1 MSTRI
6 FGKWR
11 KGRLL
16 VLVPLIL
23 SAYTHLWNV
32 TGFPSVHI
40 DEAHYMRRAMLVI
53 NGMGPQESASTGYPR
68 TYDHPYFGQLFL
80 GGILELIG
88 YPNMY
93 YSGDNAH
100 SIEMLHFIPRI
111 IMGILAVIDTFLLY
125 GILQIRYNRTVAL
138 ISAILFAVM
147 PMTWLLRR
155 VYLDTLLMP
164 FLLAS
169 ILFALYIQKSRNE
182 NSKPMYSR
190 RIDYRVFVLLS
201 GIFLGL
207 TIYTK
212 IPAITF
218 IPLIGYLIY
227 LNSRKV
233 RILIIWLVPVILIP
247 FIWPLYSVIAG
258 QSDLWV
264 QWVLWQTERDKPL
277 GRSLNSFFQ
286 IDPIITI
293 GGVAG
298 LVLAAL
304 WKDFFPLVWI
314 APFIA
319 FSFLI
324 GYVQYFHL
332 IVIFPA
338 FCTAFGILIDSVQGR
353 IKKHLKIYSN
363 IIIISISIFGIV
375 ITTTLITLNVNS
387 ANYDIY
393 TSIAHYL
400 PSDGKQVTLIGSH
413 WWDWNS
419 YWLTRFVMNK
429 DHEMI
434 DPMFDTYFRAPVK
447 TDKVLFVDDPN
458 FEEAFSR
465 NIRGANI
472 VEIRQLYD
480 NSKPVVVFH
489 DNMTKG
495 YNNNYPFNILE
506 IMTENENHPQGNIT
520 LRANY

>member
-93 YSGDNAH
+93 YSGDNTH

-169 ILFALYIQKSRNE
+169 ILFALYVQKSRNE

-218 IPLIGYLIY
+218 IPLVGYLIY

-298 LVLAAL
+298 LVLVCSPEG
-304 WKDFFPLVWI
+304 FFSPRLDCPFYSILVSNRI
-314 APFIA
+314 CPI
-319 FSFLI
+319 FSFN
-324 GYVQYFHL
+324 
-332 IVIFPA
+332 
-338 FCTAFGILIDSVQGR
+338 CD
-353 IKKHLKIYSN
+353 
-363 IIIISISIFGIV
+363 
-375 ITTTLITLNVNS
+375 
-387 ANYDIY
+387 
-393 TSIAHYL
+393 L
-400 PSDGKQVTLIGSH
+400 PSILHCFRNINRIGS
-413 WWDWNS
+413 
-419 YWLTRFVMNK
+419 RKNK
-429 DHEMI
+429 
-434 DPMFDTYFRAPVK
+434 K
-447 TDKVLFVDDPN
+447 TLK
-458 FEEAFSR
+458 
-465 NIRGANI
+465 NIL
-472 VEIRQLYD
+472 Q
-480 NSKPVVVFH
+480 
-489 DNMTKG
+489 
-495 YNNNYPFNILE
+495 YNNYFYIDFWNCNYHH
-506 IMTENENHPQGNIT
+506 TYHPECKFC
-520 LRANY
+520 

>member
-6 FGKWR
+6 IDKWR
-11 KGRLL
+11 TGRLL
-16 VLVPLIL
+16 VFVPLIL

-93 YSGDNAH
+93 YSGDNMH

-111 IMGILAVIDTFLLY
+111 IMGILAVVDTFLLY
-125 GILQIRYNRTVAL
+125 CILQIRYNRTVAL
-138 ISAILFAVM
+138 ISTILFAVM
-147 PMTWLLRR
+147 PMTWILRR

-164 FLLAS
+164 FLLTS
-169 ILFALYIQKSRNE
+169 ILFALYVQKSRNE
-182 NSKPMYSR
+182 NSRAMYFR
-190 RIDYRVFVLLS
+190 RLDYSVFVLLS

-218 IPLIGYLIY
+218 IPLVGYIIY

-233 RILIIWLVPVILIP
+233 RILLIWLVPVILIP
-247 FIWPLYSVIAG
+247 CIWPLYSVIAG

-286 IDPIITI
+286 IDPIITV

-298 LVLAAL
+298 LILAA
-304 WKDFFPLVWI
+304 
-314 APFIA
+314 
-319 FSFLI
+319 S
-324 GYVQYFHL
+324 
-332 IVIFPA
+332 
-338 FCTAFGILIDSVQGR
+338 GR
-353 IKKHLKIYSN
+353 IFFL
-363 IIIISISIFGIV
+363 
-375 ITTTLITLNVNS
+375 
-387 ANYDIY
+387 
-393 TSIAHYL
+393 
-400 PSDGKQVTLIGSH
+400 
-413 WWDWNS
+413 
-419 YWLTRFVMNK
+419 
-429 DHEMI
+429 
-434 DPMFDTYFRAPVK
+434 
-447 TDKVLFVDDPN
+447 
-458 FEEAFSR
+458 
-465 NIRGANI
+465 
-472 VEIRQLYD
+472 
-480 NSKPVVVFH
+480 
-489 DNMTKG
+489 
-495 YNNNYPFNILE
+495 
-506 IMTENENHPQGNIT
+506 
-520 LRANY
+520 